1 MWSKCILS
9 SVIFFFLIKK
19 MIISTLMAKDQL
31 FIEKPATQSVL
42 KHPVFQCKFSQ
53 QSFDHVFREAR
64 LRSMVWNDKVHNLI
78 SSVFCFIK
86 TEVCVKA
93 IGNHW
98 NFRWATF
105 SLHFSF
111 QTAVLFKEWQKER
124 LTEKFDR
131 RRRKKFCLYSIHFCL

>member
-1 MWSKCILS
+1 
-9 SVIFFFLIKK
+9 

-64 LRSMVWNDKVHNLI
+64 LRSMVWNNKVHNLI

-93 IGNHW
+93 IGNH
-98 NFRWATF
+98 
-105 SLHFSF
+105 
-111 QTAVLFKEWQKER
+111 
-124 LTEKFDR
+124 
-131 RRRKKFCLYSIHFCL
+131 

>member
-1 MWSKCILS
+1 
-9 SVIFFFLIKK
+9 

-31 FIEKPATQSVL
+31 FIEKPAM
-42 KHPVFQCKFSQ
+42 CKFSQ

-93 IGNHW
+93 IGNH
-98 NFRWATF
+98 
-105 SLHFSF
+105 
-111 QTAVLFKEWQKER
+111 
-124 LTEKFDR
+124 
-131 RRRKKFCLYSIHFCL
+131 